1 MSEKQG
7 ITTSDD
13 VDTRTK
19 YTEIIPSK
27 RPKVSVT
34 TTVQKQKEIK
44 LGS

>member
-13 VDTRTK
+13 VDVRTK
-19 YTEIIPSK
+19 YVKMIPSK

-34 TTVQKQKEIK
+34 KTEQKQREIK